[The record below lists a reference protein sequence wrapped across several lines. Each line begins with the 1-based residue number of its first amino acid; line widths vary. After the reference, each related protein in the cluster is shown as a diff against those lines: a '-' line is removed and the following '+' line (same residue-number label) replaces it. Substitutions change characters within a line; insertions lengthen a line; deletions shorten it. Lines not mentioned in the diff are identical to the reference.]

1 MWVYSV
7 EGQVMAKGPAM
18 VTPLALDLA
27 MLVDTFNG
35 HWDRDNV
42 GPVGIYSASTI
53 ESPFAS
59 AVSYLQAAAASVD
72 FIQMSDSR
80 YMLTNVDQT
89 VATQEAMLVIIGA
102 STVRV
107 MHSLA
112 AAPGQLPLF
121 VGLGIEVDGQL
132 VYHTGYEM
140 IRVQVNVAYGVE
152 LAFAASAAVAVGA
165 GNHTVRMFYDFVR
178 GEATANVANCALE
191 ECRQLETFLMI
202 EEVRR

>member
-7 EGQVMAKGPAM
+7 EGQGMAKGPAM

-27 MLVDTFNG
+27 MLLDTFNG

-42 GPVGIYSASTI
+42 GPAGIYSASTI

-59 AVSYLQAAAASVD
+59 AVSYVEAAAIGSD
-72 FIQMSDSR
+72 FVQTSDGR
-80 YMLTNVDQT
+80 YMLTNMDQT
-89 VATQEAMLVIIGA
+89 VTTLDSMLVLIGA

-112 AAPGQLPLF
+112 ATPGQLPLF
-121 VGLGIEVDGQL
+121 VGLGIEVDGRL
-132 VYHTGYEM
+132 AYHTGYEM
-140 IRVQVNVAYGVE
+140 VRIQVNVAYGVE
-152 LAFAASAAVAVGA
+152 VAFAVSAAIAVGA
-165 GNHTVRMFYDFVR
+165 GSHAVRMFYDFVR
-178 GEATANVANCALE
+178 GTPTAAVANCSLE